1 MFIKLTVLDNFH
13 MDYFNVVKSSLEKP
27 QGSITHTMVLAN
39 TKIHVQ
45 HTHAKDEA
53 EHLYGTCA
61 SRPEI

>member
-1 MFIKLTVLDNFH
+1 
-13 MDYFNVVKSSLEKP
+13 MDYFNVVESSLEKP

-39 TKIHVQ
+39 TKRHVQ
-45 HTHAKDEA
+45 QTHAKDEA